1 MLLQS
6 RLNSKASIVKM
17 KLVQTVVK
25 CCWGFVDG
33 YIAVFLHMLWC
44 ERGMSLKMGLY
55 HWQLAMPCGSHTQQW
70 RSYTYLLNETCK
82 TTTGF
87 SGNIT
92 HSFYIIFT
100 LFSTLLLNCLFIF
113 SFRLSYKEIDF
124 YNPGGV
130 SRRE

>member
-25 CCWGFVDG
+25 CCWGVVDG

-44 ERGMSLKMGLY
+44 ERGMSLKMELY

-82 TTTGF
+82 TKTVFFWKHHTLF
-87 SGNIT
+87 L
-92 HSFYIIFT
+92 HPFYI
-100 LFSTLLLNCLFIF
+100 LFFILFELFIYF
-113 SFRLSYKEIDF
+113 LISPFVQGDRIL
-124 YNPGGV
+124 
-130 SRRE
+130 